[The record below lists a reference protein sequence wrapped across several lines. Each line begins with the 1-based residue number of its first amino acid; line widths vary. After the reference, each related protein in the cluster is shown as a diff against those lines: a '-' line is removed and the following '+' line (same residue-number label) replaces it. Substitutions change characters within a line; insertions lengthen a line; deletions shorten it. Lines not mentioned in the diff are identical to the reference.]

1 MRSFRR
7 FGLLCAIAAGSAVL
21 AGPAFGARP
30 GALLVPFTIQ
40 TPHFVVHYQSDLVN
54 KAPFAIT
61 QTMGGD
67 VAALAER
74 AYAAETA
81 DGFPAPPSDGVL
93 GGDGRIDIY
102 VDDPVGSALAL
113 TVPDDLAAS
122 PTTAYIELD
131 GSQDIAMQQ
140 HTIAHELFHVI
151 QLGIWQP
158 LPFPAHLPDYWLL
171 EGSAEWMGF
180 RVDHYDPS
188 LGIDLGPSDMAL
200 DCRDPLAGNM
210 CDLTDDYQNNGY
222 SRWPFFEYLAEK
234 YGVTFIRDIFTQAA
248 AGAPAATS
256 MSAIA
261 AALAAK
267 GTTLEDTYNAWITTD
282 MTAGYSVDAL
292 KAGKPVAYATVK
304 TGIASGAL
312 TVPTVD
318 VNHLSTRYVKF
329 TRGDND
335 SSHLCYLATL
345 NLSVAMPAGTY
356 AKPVFYWDAKGSLPT
371 PLAVSGNTAS
381 AAIPWDT
388 CTYSSNGG
396 YLALSNASSTVTSI
410 VDAADFIVT
419 ASLSVDTTKLTTPT
433 PAPDPVSLNTPVVPV
448 GAADVAPT
456 LELFGPEIL
465 KLSATQTQLRLI
477 VSSNGP
483 GSVRGRLGSVDL
495 GKVAIRGG
503 ANDVRFALPKNVL
516 KALRRSASVSN
527 LLTLTPLSSD
537 GSASGAP
544 LVRKI
549 SVAAAKKPARRK

>member
-7 FGLLCAIAAGSAVL
+7 FALLCAVAAGSAVL

-30 GALLVPFTIQ
+30 GALLLPSTIQ

-54 KAPFAIT
+54 NAQFAIT
-61 QTMGGD
+61 QTQAGD

-74 AYAAETA
+74 AYTAEIA

-93 GGDGRIDIY
+93 GGDGRIDVY
-102 VDDPVGSALAL
+102 VDNPGALAL
-113 TVPDDLAAS
+113 TVPDNLAAS
-122 PTTAYIELD
+122 PTTSYIELD
-131 GSQDIAMQQ
+131 GSQEIAMHQ

-151 QLGIWQP
+151 QLSIWQP

-188 LGIDLGPSDMAL
+188 FGIDLGPSDLSL
-200 DCRDPLAGNM
+200 DCRDPLGNNM
-210 CDLTDDYQNNGY
+210 CDLTDDYKNNGY
-222 SRWPFFEYLAEK
+222 SRWPFFEYLVEK
-234 YGVTFIRDIFTQAA
+234 YGTSFIRDIFTQAA

-267 GTTLEDTYNAWITTD
+267 GTTLEDTYNAWITAD
-282 MTAGYSVDAL
+282 MTAGYSVTAL
-292 KAGKPVAYATVK
+292 QSLKPAAYATVE
-304 TGIASGAL
+304 TGLVSGPL
-312 TVPTVD
+312 TVPKVA

-335 SSHLCYLATL
+335 ASHLCYAATL

-356 AKPVFYWDAKGSLPT
+356 SKPVFYWDAKGSLPT
-371 PLAVSGNTAS
+371 ALSVSGNTAT

-388 CTYSSNGG
+388 CTYPSNGG
-396 YLALSNASSTVTSI
+396 YLALSNASSTVNSI
-410 VDAADFIVT
+410 VDAADFTVT
-419 ASLSVDTTKLTTPT
+419 ATLAVDTTKLTTPT
-433 PAPDPVSLNTPVVPV
+433 PPPNPVSVNTPVVPV

-483 GSVRGRLGSVDL
+483 GSVRGKLGSVDL

-503 ANDVRFALPKNVL
+503 SNDVRFTLPKNVL
-516 KALRRSASVSN
+516 KSLRRSASASN
-527 LLTLTPLSSD
+527 VLTLTPLSSD

-544 LVRKI
+544 LVRKV
-549 SVAAAKKPARRK
+549 SVAAPKKPARRK